1 LIAEKLGS
9 KTDRMSDE
17 TKHGNTVGHGDF
29 ERSDIGP
36 AGVLYFL
43 LGLAVFCLIMHFLV
57 TGLFSVLERRSQEQ
71 QTPVSPLVTNA
82 PEDTRHI
89 PAEYKTDN
97 ESTAYEKYLK
107 KNFPAPQLETDER
120 SQLNKVRLDEEQILN
135 TYDYIDQK
143 AGTVRIPIERAM
155 DLIAQRGLPMRAQGA
170 STTSVPA
177 QTASNDQANADQGKK
192 KGKKK

>member
-1 LIAEKLGS
+1 MTSES
-9 KTDRMSDE
+9 P
-17 TKHGNTVGHGDF
+17 NTNTTGHGDF
-29 ERSDIGP
+29 ERRDIGV

-57 TGLFSVLERRSQEQ
+57 TGLFSVLENRSQEQ

-82 PEDTRHI
+82 PEDTRHL

-120 SQLNKVRLDEEQILN
+120 SQLNKVRLAEEQTLN

-143 AGTVRIPIERAM
+143 VGTVRIPIERAM
-155 DLIAQRGLPMRAQGA
+155 DLIAQRGLPVRTQGA
-170 STTSVPA
+170 ATTSMPPQSVG
-177 QTASNDQANADQGKK
+177 SDQAKNDQGKK

>member
-1 LIAEKLGS
+1 
-9 KTDRMSDE
+9 MSDE
-17 TKHGNTVGHGDF
+17 IKNGNTANHGDF
-29 ERSDIGP
+29 ERRDIGA

-43 LGLAVFCLIMHFLV
+43 LGLAVFCLLMHFLV

-120 SQLNKVRLDEEQILN
+120 SQLNSIITLQEQELN
-135 TYDYIDQK
+135 SYDYIDQK

-155 DLIAQRGLPMRAQGA
+155 DLIAQRGLPVRAQGA
-170 STTSVPA
+170 STTS
-177 QTASNDQANADQGKK
+177 ASTQAVGNDQANNEQGKK
-192 KGKKK
+192 KGKK